1 MVGAEP
7 LAELDYVSVA
17 DSETLAEIEGEVAGV
32 AMVSLAV
39 RFGAVRLIDNVT
51 LGEDA

>member
-1 MVGAEP
+1 MADAER
-7 LAELDYVSVA
+7 LAL
-17 DSETLAEIEGEVAGV
+17 IEGEVAGG

-51 LGEDA
+51 LGEAG